1 MTNLGTL
8 PQRVLS
14 AQAGVLRALEESF
27 PVAVPPISQTLAQVA
42 ASIPAAP
49 IPNLGGGG
57 APFTLPGLGNI
68 TATLEPAQGPGGP
81 TGIPI
86 GPGQYRR
93 TPSVVRT

>member
-8 PQRVLS
+8 PQRVLG
-14 AQAGVLRALEESF
+14 AQANVLRALEESF
-27 PVAVPPISQTLAQVA
+27 PIAVPPISQTLSQVA

-49 IPNLGGGG
+49 IPNIGGGG
-57 APFTLPGLGNI
+57 TFALPNLGTM
-68 TATLEPAQGPGGP
+68 TATMEPAQGPGGP
-81 TGIPI
+81 TGLPI